1 MSQNPLMHSGSQFS
15 RTPNL
20 KPALAAALASLEV
33 QLDRELARYRRMRG
47 TSRTSNQAQSVNSHS
62 SQLQYATS
70 AVTSSKDEIAE
81 GTSQSL
87 VGSELENPPTPTPPI
102 YSSVPL
108 TYVPE
113 IPTPP
118 PPPPMPKVAENGV
131 NTGLP
136 TTSDT
141 PSSSSSIIPSHIASA
156 DKPKT
161 EQNHTEIQVP
171 PTSQPDDYLES
182 SEALLRSLTEDTS
195 KDEKRSKT
203 NNDSLL
209 SPLGIGSILLLL
221 AASLILAYAILN
233 RSLPFGL
240 NGGLGKGNNT
250 TTSEN
255 PLTTENSGQTPA
267 EIKALPKY
275 PNLARDE
282 FPEVNNPNDVV
293 GLKPKSTSI
302 PTTPENPPA
311 IPNQIP
317 QNQIPTEQPPQQPTP
332 IAPTTA
338 VSPSPTQVEEISIDE
353 AKPSAD
359 GFYHIVTEN
368 NNPNALANARKVV
381 KDAYLSSDKKLVL
394 LGAMKDKQGAQRLL
408 DEMKAKGINARIRQ
422 P

>member
-47 TSRTSNQAQSVNSHS
+47 TSRTSNQAQPVNSHA
-62 SQLQYATS
+62 SQAQYATS
-70 AVTSSKDEIAE
+70 TVTSSKHEIAE
-81 GTSQSL
+81 
-87 VGSELENPPTPTPPI
+87 GSELENAAAPTPQI
-102 YSSVPL
+102 YSSPSL

-118 PPPPMPKVAENGV
+118 PPPPIPKVADNGV

-136 TTSDT
+136 TTSDI
-141 PSSSSSIIPSHIASA
+141 PSSSSSIVPSHIVPA

-161 EQNHTEIQVP
+161 EPNNSEIEVP

-182 SEALLRSLTEDTS
+182 SEALLRSLTEETS
-195 KDEKRSKT
+195 PEEKRSKT

-221 AASLILAYAILN
+221 AASFILAYAILN

-250 TTSEN
+250 TSSQEN
-255 PLTTENSGQTPA
+255 TVTTENSGQTPA
-267 EIKALPKY
+267 EVRALPKY
-275 PNLARDE
+275 PNLAREE

-293 GLKPKSTSI
+293 GLKPKSSSI

-311 IPNQIP
+311 IQNQIP
-317 QNQIPTEQPPQQPTP
+317 QNQIPTEQAPQQPAP
-332 IAPTTA
+332 VAPVVPTTA
-338 VSPSPTQVEEISIDE
+338 VSPSPAQVEGVSIDE

-359 GFYHIVTEN
+359 GFYHIVIEN
-368 NNPNALANARKVV
+368 NDPNALANARKVV
-381 KDAYLSSDKKLVL
+381 KDAYLSDDKKLVL

-408 DEMKAKGINARIRQ
+408 DEMKSKGINARIRQ